1 MSTTV
6 PDDQPPLLPGA
17 VLPSRVQQHLR
28 ESLTVLRDQAQD
40 PAVRRRIE
48 AVLNGQG
55 SLRDLARDEAFSTM
69 MTPLVERGMARIDA
83 LTPHERERVAA
94 DAEALARGEATS
106 TERESDGGRDDTRT
120 PGGTAQGTW

>member
-1 MSTTV
+1 MSTPV
-6 PDDQPPLLPGA
+6 PDDQPPVLPGA
-17 VLPSRVQQHLR
+17 ALPPRIQQHLR

-55 SLRDLARDEAFSTM
+55 SLRDLARDDAFSTM

-83 LTPHERERVAA
+83 MTPQERERVAA
-94 DAEALARGEATS
+94 DAEALSRGEATS
-106 TERESDGGRDDTRT
+106 TERASDGGRDE
-120 PGGTAQGTW
+120 PGSGSGPAQGTW